1 MEKSELFALS
11 SVIIKFLVSLCAETQ
26 ERVSRKQASVTK
38 TVSIVF
44 ESCSEV
50 QHGQKDIE
58 IKTTLLKHDPSHPG
72 ILGTVYKEKV
82 KTHLVLIG

>member
-1 MEKSELFALS
+1 MDGFFVIS
-11 SVIIKFLVSLCAETQ
+11 SVVIKLPVSVCAETQ

-38 TVSIVF
+38 MVSIAF
-44 ESCSEV
+44 EVCSEA

-58 IKTTLLKHDPSHPG
+58 IKTTLLKHAPSHPG